1 MLHKNI
7 PYRRRAERKYK
18 KKLEFLY
25 ERIPYFPSGAN
36 LVERDGKRF
45 YRRFYRGSASSYL
58 KRQSARKNRRRL
70 GMVVD
75 DEDTSISKRSFYRKV
90 FDYWWELY

>member
-25 ERIPYFPSGAN
+25 ERIPYFPSGAY
-36 LVERDGKRF
+36 LVERDGKKF

-58 KRQSARKNRRRL
+58 KRQSAKRSRRYSKNL
-70 GMVVD
+70 ID
-75 DEDTSISKRSFYRKV
+75 DVIPSKRNYYRKEY
-90 FDYWWELY
+90 DYWWELY